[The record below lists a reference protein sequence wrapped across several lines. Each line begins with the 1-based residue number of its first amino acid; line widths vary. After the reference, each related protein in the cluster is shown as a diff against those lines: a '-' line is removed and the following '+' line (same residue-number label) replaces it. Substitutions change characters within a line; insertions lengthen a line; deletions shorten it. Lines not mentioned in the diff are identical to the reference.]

1 MMKTNSNQAT
11 DRSFR
16 ESNLHLFKLVK
27 LKLPFRKAVCLSLQ
41 GKTSYYLSTPQA
53 QVKNRQQLC
62 IECRKVYAG
71 LPAFPFSLPCVCV
84 WSGSLSQDWCKE
96 KNCVYMYV
104 CTYIYRLLVKVGLWS
119 DLSLGSCHARWNLFQ
134 NWIQVCADLGE
145 SDFSVVL
152 NALIL
157 CCWQYQP
164 WFKSFLVGGCK
175 FLFLSG
181 VTGKTWI
188 FERFHCL

>member
-96 KNCVYMYV
+96 KTVCICMYV
-104 CTYIYRLLVKVGLWS
+104 HIYIGSWWRLAY
-119 DLSLGSCHARWNLFQ
+119 DLTWVWGVVMRDEISFRTEFKSVQTWGS
-134 NWIQVCADLGE
+134 
-145 SDFSVVL
+145 
-152 NALIL
+152 LIL
-157 CCWQYQP
+157 
-164 WFKSFLVGGCK
+164 V
-175 FLFLSG
+175 LFWML
-181 VTGKTWI
+181 
-188 FERFHCL
+188 

>member
-1 MMKTNSNQAT
+1 MLTVMMKTNSNQAT

-84 WSGSLSQDWCKE
+84 CEVVHCHRIGVKKKTVCI
-96 KNCVYMYV
+96 CMYV
-104 CTYIYRLLVKVGLWS
+104 HIYI
-119 DLSLGSCHARWNLFQ
+119 GSW
-134 NWIQVCADLGE
+134 
-145 SDFSVVL
+145 
-152 NALIL
+152 
-157 CCWQYQP
+157 
-164 WFKSFLVGGCK
+164 
-175 FLFLSG
+175 
-181 VTGKTWI
+181 
-188 FERFHCL
+188 